1 MSPPH
6 ICFVIPTY
14 NESENIRSLITGI
27 MENLTGY
34 YIHIIIVD
42 DGSTDGTREAVPPLD
57 VGFDIEVINRGRRI
71 GFGSALS
78 EGLKTALAH
87 KQSLVVT
94 IDADLSHDPGEIP
107 NLLVKSGPGVVVL
120 GSRYIEGGS
129 CEGFNFPRRIA
140 SRAANW
146 LVVRLVVNGISDCTS
161 GFRCYSPDVIEAILP
176 RLNSIGYDIQVES
189 LFHARRLGYTVV
201 ETPIRFRKR
210 LGGKSKLGLIEILR
224 FVKLL
229 YRLKFYQ

>member
-1 MSPPH
+1 MSPPR

-14 NESENIRSLITGI
+14 NEADNIRFLIKGI
-27 MENLTGY
+27 MENLPGY
-34 YIHIIIVD
+34 YVQIYLVD
-42 DGSTDGTREAVPPLD
+42 DGSTDGTRESVPPLD
-57 VGFDIEVINRGRRI
+57 VGFDVEVINRGRRS

-87 KQSLVVT
+87 KPSLIVT
-94 IDADLSHDPGEIP
+94 MDADLSHDPCEIP
-107 NLLVKSGPGVVVL
+107 NLLSKSGPWIVVL

-129 CEGFNFPRRIA
+129 REGFSFPRRLA

-146 LVVRLVVNGISDCTS
+146 LAERLVVKGISDCTS

-176 RLNSIGYDIQVES
+176 SLNSIGYDIQVES
-189 LFHARRLGYTVV
+189 IFHARRLGYAVV
-201 ETPIRFRKR
+201 ETPIHFRKR
-210 LGGKSKLGLIEILR
+210 LGGKSKLGPIEILR
-224 FVKLL
+224 FAKLL